1 MNVKCD
7 NEKMN
12 GEKFMGWNHFKIIKH
27 YEKDIHIYDD
37 AVIVCGGFSANG
49 QHDVLRT
56 FG

>member
-7 NEKMN
+7 NAKMS

-49 QHDVLRT
+49 QHDV
-56 FG
+56 FGT